1 MIKFDVD
8 GKLKKYIQHMKI
20 ILQQFLNTY
29 NGKPD
34 VMWWNTIMTTKQNRL
49 DYGDKQLEITGW
61 IFNFFGMYEK

>member
-34 VMWWNTIMTTKQNRL
+34 VMWWNTIMTTK
-49 DYGDKQLEITGW
+49 
-61 IFNFFGMYEK
+61 